1 MATGLS
7 EVDDMKTWPDLY
19 LPTLYS
25 SYFPTL
31 KLKDSISGELIPITG
46 DSFKMYVCGITPYD
60 ATHLGHAATYL
71 SFDLI
76 NRYKRLSGSTVSFV
90 ENVTDIDDP
99 LLERANRD
107 KTDWQLLANTQIDL
121 YKSDMTALRVLPPTN
136 FAKVTDSIDII
147 ERFMQK
153 LLHNGHLYEI
163 SGDYYFSVESFL
175 ETLPLQIDEAISIF
189 AERGGD
195 PVRAGKKH
203 PLDPVIWL
211 ANRNNEPGWQS
222 SLGFGRPGWHVE
234 CTAIACEYL
243 DDKNSDPIIDL
254 QGGGSDL
261 IFPHHFMSAQIVKAA
276 YGRDF
281 AKYFV
286 HSAMIGLDGEKMSK
300 SKGNLVFVSKLIEA
314 KVDPMV
320 IRWALLKGHY
330 QEDRAWSNELLNTAE
345 SEINQIRRSLSK
357 SEVSDAAELISG
369 LILDISNNLDTP
381 SALNRLLDWS
391 EKSDNNGDVNQSG
404 LVSRAIDSLLGLA
417 L

>member
-7 EVDDMKTWPDLY
+7 GVDDMKTWPDLH
-19 LPTLYS
+19 LPRLDS

-31 KLKDSISGELIPITG
+31 KLKDSNSGEVKPITG

-76 NRYKRLSGSTVSFV
+76 NRYKRLSGSTVSLV

-147 ERFMQK
+147 ERFIQK
-153 LLHNGHLYEI
+153 LSHNGHLYEI

-195 PVRAGKKH
+195 PNRSGKKH

-300 SKGNLVFVSKLIEA
+300 SKGNLVFVSKLLEA

>member
-7 EVDDMKTWPDLY
+7 GVDDMKTWPDLH
-19 LPTLYS
+19 LPRLDS

-31 KLKDSISGELIPITG
+31 KLKDSNSVEVKPITG

-147 ERFMQK
+147 ERFIQK
-153 LLHNGHLYEI
+153 LSHNGHLYEI

-195 PVRAGKKH
+195 PNRSGKKH

-300 SKGNLVFVSKLIEA
+300 SKGNLVFVSKLLEA

>member
-7 EVDDMKTWPDLY
+7 GVDDMKTWPDLH
-19 LPTLYS
+19 LPRLDY

-31 KLKDSISGELIPITG
+31 KLKDSNSGEVKPITG

-136 FAKVTDSIDII
+136 FVKVTDSIDII
-147 ERFMQK
+147 ERFIQK
-153 LLHNGHLYEI
+153 LSHNGHLYEI

-195 PVRAGKKH
+195 PNRSGKKH

-243 DDKNSDPIIDL
+243 DDKKSDPIIDL

-300 SKGNLVFVSKLIEA
+300 SKGNLVFVSKLLEA

>member
-7 EVDDMKTWPDLY
+7 EVDSMKTWPDLY
-19 LPTLYS
+19 LPTLDS
-25 SYFPTL
+25 NDFPTL
-31 KLKDSISGELIPITG
+31 KLKDTNYG
-46 DSFKMYVCGITPYD
+46 DLKAILGDRFKMYVCGITPYD

-76 NRYKRLSGSTVSFV
+76 NRYKRLSGATVSFV
-90 ENVTDIDDP
+90 ENITDIDDP
-99 LLERANRD
+99 LFERANRD
-107 KTDWQLLANTQIDL
+107 KIDWQSLANTQIDL

-147 ERFMQK
+147 EKFIQK
-153 LLHNGHLYEI
+153 LSRNGHLYEI
-163 SGDYYFSVESFL
+163 SGDHYFSVEPFL
-175 ETLPLQIDEAISIF
+175 ETLPLQVDEAISIF

-195 PVRAGKKH
+195 PTRAGKKH

-222 SLGFGRPGWHVE
+222 KLGFGRPGWHVE

-243 DDKNSDPIIDL
+243 DDKNCDPIIDL

-286 HSAMIGLDGEKMSK
+286 HAAMIGLDGEKMSK
-300 SKGNLVFVSKLIEA
+300 SKGNLVFVSKLLEA
-314 KVDPMV
+314 KVDPMA

-330 QEDRAWSNELLNTAE
+330 QEDRAWSNELLKTAE
-345 SEINQIRRSLSK
+345 LEINQIRRSLSQ
-357 SEVSDAAELISG
+357 SEVSDSTELITG
-369 LILDISNNLDTP
+369 LIFDISNNLDTP
-381 SALNRLLDWS
+381 AALKRLLDWS
-391 EKSDNNGDVNQSG
+391 RKSENSGDVNQSG